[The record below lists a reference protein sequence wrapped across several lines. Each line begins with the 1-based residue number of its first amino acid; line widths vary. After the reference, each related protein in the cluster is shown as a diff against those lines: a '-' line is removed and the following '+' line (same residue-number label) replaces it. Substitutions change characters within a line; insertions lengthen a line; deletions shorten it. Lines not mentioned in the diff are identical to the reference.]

1 MKKKNSEDVEEQDYE
16 TTKQD
21 FEYFKS
27 ECIKWRDLLNLKNW
41 EMYFYHERYEDR
53 DGLRACIVDS
63 PVDRV
68 VTIYFDPKWSAKPDK
83 YLISKTAF
91 HEICEVLFLDIRL
104 LFSSRCDVS
113 QKDMEVHKIII
124 LLENILFEKYYK
136 TPETTKKSK

>member
-1 MKKKNSEDVEEQDYE
+1 
-16 TTKQD
+16 
-21 FEYFKS
+21 
-27 ECIKWRDLLNLKNW
+27 
-41 EMYFYHERYEDR
+41 MYFYHEQYEDR

-68 VTIYFDPKWSAKPDK
+68 VTIYFDPTWSAKPDK
-83 YLISKTAF
+83 YFISKTAF

-124 LLENILFEKYYK
+124 LLENVLFDMYYQVPTVKKINKIKKEKSN
-136 TPETTKKSK
+136 EN